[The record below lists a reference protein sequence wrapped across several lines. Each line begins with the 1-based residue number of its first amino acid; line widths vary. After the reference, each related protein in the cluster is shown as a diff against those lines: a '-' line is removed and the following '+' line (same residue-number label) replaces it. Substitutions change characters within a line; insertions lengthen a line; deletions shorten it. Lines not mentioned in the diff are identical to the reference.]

1 METIEIKIFQADV
14 YEEVAK
20 ATDYTGSKLAE
31 GDEGARDRILIT
43 DDDLDELG
51 RMWEES
57 VVKVNENFKEMLV
70 SGETTGKAPDNDG
83 GGRPFPDIPGSIDVP
98 NPPVGPVDDVNEDN
112 GDNGGSGGN
121 LSDRPFPDV
130 PAITLSEEN
139 NTEQPENTETSEG
152 TSDDDNPGTGSE
164 GEDNGTPDDTGDEGV
179 RYKASLEVSVAF
191 DRKLTASVQSALR
204 SYFIA
209 SIVGQ
214 WFKFA
219 NRGDA
224 PDYFV
229 QATAFLK
236 TAERLLYTR
245 RKPARPTD
253 EPPAG
258 TGTPDNSNE
267 STN

>member
-57 VVKVNENFKEMLV
+57 VVEVNENFKEMLV
-70 SGETTGKAPDNDG
+70 SGETTGTAS
-83 GGRPFPDIPGSIDVP
+83 DIGSD
-98 NPPVGPVDDVNEDN
+98 
-112 GDNGGSGGN
+112 GN
-121 LSDRPFPDV
+121 LSNRPFPDV
-130 PAITLSEEN
+130 PAIPIS
-139 NTEQPENTETSEG
+139 TETGNPDAPETSEG
-152 TSDDDNPGTGSE
+152 TENTESPE
-164 GEDNGTPDDTGDEGV
+164 EPDDEEKPDERV
-179 RYKASLEVSVAF
+179 RYEASIEVSVAF
-191 DRKLTASVQSALR
+191 DKKLSASVQSALR

-209 SIVGQ
+209 SIIGQ

-224 PDYFV
+224 QDYFV

-245 RKPARPTD
+245 REPARPT
-253 EPPAG
+253 AQ
-258 TGTPDNSNE
+258 
-267 STN
+267 